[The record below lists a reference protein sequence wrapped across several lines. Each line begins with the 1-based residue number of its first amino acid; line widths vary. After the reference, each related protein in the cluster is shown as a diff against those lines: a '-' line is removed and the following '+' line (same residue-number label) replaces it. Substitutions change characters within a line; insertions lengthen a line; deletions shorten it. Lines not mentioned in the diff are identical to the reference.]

1 MKKII
6 VFSFFIF
13 FLADVSAGNKL
24 KKVGS
29 IPFDVVGTSIVV
41 DVRINDS
48 SPLNL
53 ILDSGIRNTIITELQ
68 PGDKITIN
76 FSDVKDLMG
85 LGGGNHLNAYSSNFN
100 TEKIGKIK
108 MTNKTVYVLEDNIFN
123 LSKHSGKKIN
133 GLMGVDFFQDY
144 LVEINYSNK
153 RINFF
158 EPGNFDLPKGYDVLP
173 ITTEFQKFFVELSV
187 LQADST
193 RKQVKMLIDTG
204 AELNAWFQTSTKES
218 LSLPKKWIK
227 GTIGE
232 GLNGLITGKYGHI
245 PEICFGKFCL
255 KNPIVSFPDSAS
267 ISGIIN
273 TSRRDGTI
281 GSQILSRFNL
291 FIDYGHKKLYFKPN
305 ENFKSRYSYN
315 VAGIEII
322 QTVPNLPLSEVMS
335 VWQDSPANRVGVLQ
349 GDKIIEI
356 NGEPALPKSL
366 NEIRK
371 IFETPSKTPLKLLL
385 LRDGKEIPFMID
397 MNDKI

>member
-232 GLNGLITGKYGHI
+232 GLNGLITGKYGHV

-335 VWQDSPANRVGVLQ
+335 VWQDSPANLAGVLQ
-349 GDKIIEI
+349 GDKLIEI
-356 NGEPALPKSL
+356 NGESALTKSL

-385 LRDGKEIPFMID
+385 LRDGKEIPFTID